1 MKIFNQI
8 FSELKEYIS
17 EFLNANREEWLYRI
31 AGFIAILSILPFI
44 FFIWKPYEP
53 DFVKSLSRFYQKL
66 IRYASAIIFYLLI
79 FHSSLFLLKFFFLRK
94 K

>member
-44 FFIWKPYEP
+44 IFLWKPYEP
-53 DFVKSLSRFYQKL
+53 EFIKSQLKILRKL
-66 IRYASAIIFYLLI
+66 LRYASAIIFYLLI
-79 FHSSLFLLKFFFLRK
+79 FHSSLFLLKIFFLRK